1 MKLSSGLQAK
11 DRCMDWLDEAVPQ
24 QSTNAQVSPSLAA
37 VKSVAQG
44 CSLLGWDSVY
54 ARSRANR
61 IRTETRT

>member
-1 MKLSSGLQAK
+1 
-11 DRCMDWLDEAVPQ
+11 MDWLDEAVPQ